1 MPIFDIGR
9 RYMSYLD
16 FDFPHAHMYN
26 SDLKE
31 ILCIVKKL
39 DEEYDILTEWKRTHE
54 EEYEVLKEFMDNIE
68 NGDFPQSMYS
78 AMVTWLQTNA
88 YDIIGGMIKHVYFG
102 LTDDGYFCAFIP
114 ENWSDV
120 QFDTVSDYN
129 DPLYGHLVLMYD

>member
-1 MPIFDIGR
+1 
-9 RYMSYLD
+9 MSYTD
-16 FDFPHAHMYN
+16 FDFPNSHFYDDDLRELIKMY
-26 SDLKE
+26 KT
-31 ILCIVKKL
+31 
-39 DEEYDILTEWKRTHE
+39 LTEDVEVLNAWKETHQ
-54 EEYEVLKEFMDNIE
+54 EEYETLEEFMSNIE

-102 LTDDGYFCAFIP
+102 LTNDGYFCAFIP

-120 QFDTVSDYN
+120 QFDTVTDYS